1 MGGAMRIR
9 GTPRDRQR
17 PEETVSIRLLRAPAA
32 ALVLALGVTLAGC
45 KAKQIATS
53 EPPPPPVHVET
64 VDAVEQ
70 PVPRVLALTGTL
82 RGSKQTDLAANAA
95 GRVQETLVERGSPV
109 KAGDLVARLDVRSAA
124 LSANEARAA
133 ADLTRTQA
141 LSAKRECDRYKALLD
156 QNAISRAEYDRV
168 TDQCSTSSLSIA
180 AAQARASM
188 ATQVVGDG
196 MIRAPFAGIV
206 AQRYVEVGEY
216 VRQDS
221 KVATIVAID
230 ALRLEFSVPEAN
242 IGAVKQGGTMTFT
255 VPAYPG
261 RTFAGVVRFVGAAL
275 RETTRDLVA
284 EALVDNADQVLR
296 PGMFASVALRT
307 GEMPL
312 PIIPKSAVVEKEGRS
327 HVFVLAEQRIEERVV
342 QTTAFSGDQVAVMSG
357 LKATEKVV
365 AKPTPALH
373 NGAAAN

>member
-1 MGGAMRIR
+1 MLFVLGAA
-9 GTPRDRQR
+9 
-17 PEETVSIRLLRAPAA
+17 V
-32 ALVLALGVTLAGC
+32 AGC
-45 KAKQIATS
+45 KAKQIAPT
-53 EPPPPPVHVET
+53 EAPPAPIHVET
-64 VDAVEQ
+64 VIAVEQ

-109 KAGDLVARLDVRSAA
+109 KIGDLVARLDVRSAA
-124 LSANEARAA
+124 LSANEAHAA

-141 LSAKRECDRYKALLD
+141 LSAKRECDRYKTLLD

-168 TDQCSTSSLSIA
+168 TDQCSTSALSIA

-206 AQRYVEVGEY
+206 AERYVEVGEY

-230 ALRLEFSVPEAN
+230 TLRLEFSVPEAN
-242 IGAVKQGGTMTFT
+242 VGAVKQGGTMTFT

-284 EALVDNADQVLR
+284 EALVDNADQALR

-307 GEMPL
+307 GESPMPVV
-312 PIIPKSAVVEKEGRS
+312 PRSAVMEKEGRS
-327 HVFVLAEQRIEERVV
+327 HIFVLADQRLEERVV
-342 QTTAFSGDQVAVMSG
+342 QTTVLTDDRVAVVSG
-357 LKATEKVV
+357 LKTAEKVV
-365 AKPTPALH
+365 AKPTSALH
-373 NGAAAN
+373 NGQSAN

>member
-1 MGGAMRIR
+1 M
-9 GTPRDRQR
+9 
-17 PEETVSIRLLRAPAA
+17 SIRLLRAPARV
-32 ALVLALGVTLAGC
+32 LVLALGVTLAGC

-70 PVPRVLALTGTL
+70 SVPRVLALTGTL
-82 RGSKQTDLAANAA
+82 RGSKQTELAANAA

-230 ALRLEFSVPEAN
+230 TLRLEFSVPEASV
-242 IGAVKQGGTMTFT
+242 GAVKQGGTMTFT

-261 RTFAGVVRFVGAAL
+261 RSFAGVVRFVGAAL

-284 EALVDNADQVLR
+284 EALVDNADQALR

-307 GEMPL
+307 GEVPL
-312 PIIPKSAVVEKEGRS
+312 PVIPKSAVVEKEGRS
-327 HVFVLAEQRIEERVV
+327 HIFVLAAQRIEERVV
-342 QTTAFSGDQVAVMSG
+342 QTLAFSGEQVAVLSG
-357 LKATEKVV
+357 LKANEKVV
-365 AKPTPALH
+365 VKPTPALH

>member
-1 MGGAMRIR
+1 
-9 GTPRDRQR
+9 
-17 PEETVSIRLLRAPAA
+17 VSIRFHRAPAA
-32 ALVLALGVTLAGC
+32 GSFVVLLALGLAAAGC
-45 KAKQIATS
+45 NAKKIAAT
-53 EPPPPPVHVET
+53 EPPPAPIHVET

-70 PVPRVLALTGTL
+70 PVPRVLSLTGTL
-82 RGSKQTDLAANAA
+82 RGSKQTELAANAA

-124 LSANEARAA
+124 LSASEAHAS
-133 ADLTRTQA
+133 ADLARTQA
-141 LSAKRECDRYKALLD
+141 LSAKRECDRYKTLLD

-206 AQRYVEVGEY
+206 AERYVEVGEY

-230 ALRLEFSVPEAN
+230 SLRLEFSVPEAS

-284 EALVDNADQVLR
+284 EALVDNADQALR

-307 GEMPL
+307 GEAPMPV
-312 PIIPKSAVVEKEGRS
+312 IPKSAVIEKEGRS
-327 HVFVLAEQRIEERVV
+327 HIFVLAEQRVEERVV
-342 QTTAFSGDQVAVMSG
+342 QTTAFTADRVAVMSG
-357 LKATEKVV
+357 LKVAEKVV
-365 AKPTPALH
+365 ARPTAELH